1 MQKRNT
7 TLTKQEISRY
17 TITFWKI
24 VIGCISFGIIL
35 LFSIG
40 LGLFGALPTFKDLE
54 NPKSNLASE
63 IIADDG
69 VVLGH
74 YFAQNRSNIRYQE
87 ISPNVINAL
96 IATEDIRFYEH
107 SGIDFKRTF
116 TIIFYNLIGKQQG
129 ASTITQQLAL
139 NLFSEEGRS
148 KVFFKRV
155 IQKLQEWI
163 TAIKLERQYTKEEII
178 TMYLNTVD
186 FAYNSYGI
194 KSAAHTFFNTTP
206 DKLSPDQAAVL
217 IGMLKGPSLYNPV
230 RNPERSMARRNTVLE
245 NMRKA
250 GYLTDGDAEQLTAK
264 PLVLKFNPVD
274 HNVGTAAYFR
284 AVLKKD
290 IQKIFEETQI
300 EKADGTPYDL
310 DRDGLKIYTTINS
323 RMQRYAEEAQRE
335 YISQLQRQFTRSWK
349 GRDPFKFQEAEKVLE
364 QGIKR
369 SDRYQQLREEG
380 LTEGDILKN
389 FKTPAKMTIYS
400 WKGEIDTL
408 MSPIDSVKYYKL
420 LLRNAMMS
428 MEPTGPNAGY
438 VRAWVGGIN
447 FEHFKYD
454 QVKMGKR
461 QVGSTA
467 KPFTYAVA
475 INEGFSPCY
484 QVLNQPVTIN
494 GWTPGGGHK
503 PLPGPITLKTALAHS
518 QNWATA
524 YMMQQVGETAVSTL
538 TKKIGI
544 TSVVPS
550 LPSICLGTFDAS
562 VYDMVGAYSTFV
574 NQGVWTEPIYLL
586 RIEDKNGN
594 ILFEKKPQV
603 REVLNSQVAYVM
615 VDMLKGVVQKGTG
628 RRLYRYNLTNPI
640 GGKTGTTQNNS
651 DGWFIGITPQL
662 VTGVWTGAED
672 RAIHFTSEND
682 GEGANSAL
690 PVFALYMKR
699 VYADTKL
706 KYTKGDFEAPQGGV
720 SIALNCDAYTPR
732 PATDS
737 LAIPAA
743 AEDATAK
750 PNPVPVKPSASP
762 AKAGAVPVKPGNT
775 KPPTAAK
782 P

>member
-1 MQKRNT
+1 MQRKNT
-7 TLTKQEISRY
+7 VLTKQEVNRY
-17 TITFWKI
+17 TISFWKI
-24 VIGCISFGIIL
+24 IIGCISFGIIL

-40 LGLFGALPTFKDLE
+40 LGLFGSLPTFKDLE
-54 NPKSNLASE
+54 HPKSNLASE
-63 IIADDG
+63 IISDDQ
-69 VVLGH
+69 VVLGN
-74 YFAQNRSNIRYQE
+74 YFVQNRSNITYQD

-96 IATEDIRFYEH
+96 IATEDIRFYSH

-116 TIIFYNLIGKQQG
+116 TILFYNLIGKKQG
-129 ASTITQQLAL
+129 GSTITQQLAL
-139 NLFSEEGRS
+139 NLFSEEARARNPL
-148 KVFFKRV
+148 KRI

-186 FAYNSYGI
+186 FGAYNSYGI
-194 KSAAHTFFNTTP
+194 KAAAQTYFNTSP
-206 DKLSPDQAAVL
+206 AKLKPEEAAVL
-217 IGMLKGPSLYNPV
+217 IGMLKGTGLYNPI
-230 RNPERSMARRNTVLE
+230 RNPERSLARRNTVLE

-250 GYLTDGDAEQLTAK
+250 DFLTDGDAEELKQK
-264 PLVLKFNPVD
+264 PLVVKFNPVD
-274 HNVGTAAYFR
+274 HNAGTAAYFR
-284 AVLKKD
+284 SVLKKD
-290 IQKIFEETQI
+290 VQKIFAEQNI

-323 RMQRYAEEAQRE
+323 HMQKYAEDAQRQ

-349 GRDPFKFQEAEKVLE
+349 GRNPFKFKEAEQVLE

-369 SDRYQQLREEG
+369 SDRYRQLREDG
-380 LTEGDILKN
+380 LTEGDIHKN
-389 FKTPAKMTIYS
+389 FRTPTKMTIYS
-400 WKGEIDTL
+400 WKGDLDTVMTPL
-408 MSPIDSVKYYKL
+408 DSVKYYKL

-454 QVKMGKR
+454 QVQMGKR

-475 INEGFSPCY
+475 INAGYSPCY
-484 QVLNQPVTIN
+484 RVLNQPVSIN
-494 GWTPGGGHK
+494 GWAPRGGHK

-524 YMMQQVGETAVSTL
+524 YMMQQVGETAVGTMV
-538 TKKIGI
+538 KNMGI
-544 TSVVPS
+544 NLKPREIVPAM
-550 LPSICLGTFDAS
+550 CLGTFDAS

-586 RIEDKNGN
+586 KIEDKNGN
-594 ILFEKKPQV
+594 VLYEKKPQV
-603 REVLNSQVAYVM
+603 REVLNPQVAYVM
-615 VDMLKGVVQKGTG
+615 VDMLKGVVQQGTG
-628 RRLYRYNLTNPI
+628 RRLRGKYNLNNPI

-672 RAIHFTSEND
+672 RAIHFTSEDD

-690 PVFALYMKR
+690 PVFALYMKK
-699 VYADTKL
+699 VYADPKL

-720 SIALNCDAYTPR
+720 NIALNCDAYAPKATVDSVAVQPTP
-732 PATDS
+732 ASVT
-737 LAIPAA
+737 PAA
-743 AEDATAK
+743 
-750 PNPVPVKPSASP
+750 P
-762 AKAGAVPVKPGNT
+762 ALKK
-775 KPPTAAK
+775 
-782 P
+782 